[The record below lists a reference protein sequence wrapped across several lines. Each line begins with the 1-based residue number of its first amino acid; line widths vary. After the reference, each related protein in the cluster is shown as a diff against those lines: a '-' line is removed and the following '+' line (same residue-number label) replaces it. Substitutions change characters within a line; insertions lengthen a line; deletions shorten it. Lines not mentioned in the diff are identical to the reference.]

1 MLEISRKTR
10 ADVFEHRGARAGGSH
25 RPYRP
30 LVATASSSMTVPSAV
45 DWPTIASLATA
56 GGTLVLAAAT
66 FSSVRFGQRSTRI
79 AERSTAI
86 AERALL
92 LGLRP
97 VLAPSRVTDS
107 PEMVR
112 FGEGRM
118 MRVEGGMAAVE
129 RDGENYYFVIP
140 LRNVGNGLAVLQAWH
155 FVARRPQIDTPH
167 AEPAEHRPQTR
178 DLYVPAGDTGFWQG
192 AIREPDDPF
201 REGLDEAFLAG
212 GVLTV
217 DLLYGDHE
225 GGQLT
230 ISRFILTREEDS
242 RWRPGV
248 VRHWLLEGIDPR
260 GR

>member
-1 MLEISRKTR
+1 MAL
-10 ADVFEHRGARAGGSH
+10 
-25 RPYRP
+25 
-30 LVATASSSMTVPSAV
+30 LLAV

-56 GGTLVLAAAT
+56 AGTLVLAIAT

-97 VLAPSRVTDS
+97 VLVPSRTTDP
-107 PEMVR
+107 PERVR

-118 MRVEGGMAAVE
+118 VSVEGGMAAVE
-129 RDGENYYFVIP
+129 RDGESYYFVIP

-155 FVARRPQIDTPH
+155 FAARRPEIDTPH
-167 AEPAEHRPQTR
+167 AESAQHRPQTR

-192 AIREPDDPF
+192 AIREPDDSF

-212 GVLTV
+212 GMLTV

-225 GGQLT
+225 GGQST
-230 ISRFILTREEDS
+230 ISRFILTREEDG
-242 RWRPGV
+242 RWRPGA
-248 VRHWLLEGIDPR
+248 VRHWPLEGDDPR
-260 GR
+260 QR

>member
-1 MLEISRKTR
+1 
-10 ADVFEHRGARAGGSH
+10 
-25 RPYRP
+25 
-30 LVATASSSMTVPSAV
+30 MTLCFAV

-56 GGTLVLAAAT
+56 GGTLVLAVAT

-97 VLAPSRVTDS
+97 VLAPSRVTDP
-107 PEMVR
+107 PETVR

-118 MRVEGGMAAVE
+118 VSVEGGMAAVE
-129 RDGENYYFVIP
+129 YENENYYLVIP
-140 LRNVGNGLAVLQAWH
+140 LRNVGNGLAVLQAWRLT
-155 FVARRPQIDTPH
+155 ARRPELNAEH
-167 AEPAEHRPQTR
+167 AEATEHRRQSR
-178 DLYVPAGDTGFWQG
+178 DLYVPAGDIGFWQG
-192 AIREPDDPF
+192 AVREPDDPF
-201 REGLDEAFLAG
+201 REGLREVFLAG
-212 GVLTV
+212 GALTV

-230 ISRFILTREEDS
+230 ISRFVLTREEEH

-248 VRHWLLEGIDPR
+248 VRHWPLEGTDPR
-260 GR
+260 RR

>member
-1 MLEISRKTR
+1 
-10 ADVFEHRGARAGGSH
+10 
-25 RPYRP
+25 
-30 LVATASSSMTVPSAV
+30 MTLPFAV

-56 GGTLVLAAAT
+56 GGTLVLAIAT

-97 VLAPSRVTDS
+97 VLAPARVTDP
-107 PEMVR
+107 PETVR
-112 FGEGRM
+112 FVEGLM
-118 MRVEGGMAAVE
+118 VTVEGGMAAVQ
-129 RDGENYYFVIP
+129 RDGENYYFVMP
-140 LRNVGNGLAVLQAWH
+140 LRNVGNGLAVLRAWR
-155 FVARRPQIDTPH
+155 FMARPPQIDTPH
-167 AEPAEHRPQTR
+167 AEPAEHRPQSR
-178 DLYVPAGDTGFWQG
+178 DLYVPAGDTGYWQG

-201 REGLDEAFLAG
+201 RDGLDEAFLADEM
-212 GVLTV
+212 LTV

-230 ISRFILTREEDS
+230 ISRFILTREDDGL
-242 RWRPGV
+242 WRPAV

>member
-1 MLEISRKTR
+1 
-10 ADVFEHRGARAGGSH
+10 
-25 RPYRP
+25 
-30 LVATASSSMTVPSAV
+30 MTLPFAV

-56 GGTLVLAAAT
+56 GGTLVLAVAT

-97 VLAPSRVTDS
+97 VIAPSRVTDP
-107 PEMVR
+107 PETVR
-112 FGEGRM
+112 FGEGRT
-118 MRVEGGMAAVE
+118 VTVDGGMAAVE
-129 RDGENYYFVIP
+129 REGENYYFVIP
-140 LRNVGNGLAVLQAWH
+140 LRNVGNGLAVLQAW
-155 FVARRPQIDTPH
+155 RLTSGRPELDAGH
-167 AEPAEHRPQTR
+167 AEPAEHRRQSR
-178 DLYVPAGDTGFWQG
+178 DLYVPAGDIGFWQG

-201 REGLDEAFLAG
+201 REGLREAYLEG
-212 GVLTV
+212 ETLTV

-230 ISRFILTREEDS
+230 ISRFILTREEDDQ
-242 RWRPGV
+242 WRPGV
-248 VRHWLLEGIDPR
+248 VRHWPLESTDPR

>member
-1 MLEISRKTR
+1 
-10 ADVFEHRGARAGGSH
+10 
-25 RPYRP
+25 
-30 LVATASSSMTVPSAV
+30 MTLPFAV

-56 GGTLVLAAAT
+56 GGTLVLAVAT

-79 AERSTAI
+79 AERSTEI

-97 VLAPSRVTDS
+97 VLVPSRVTDS
-107 PEMVR
+107 PEIVR

-118 MRVEGGMAAVE
+118 ISVEGGMAAVE

-140 LRNVGNGLAVLQAWH
+140 LRNVGNGLAVLQAWR
-155 FVARRPQIDTPH
+155 FVARRPEIDTPH

-192 AIREPDDPF
+192 AIREAGDPF
-201 REGLDEAFLAG
+201 RQGLDDAFLAG

-230 ISRFILTREEDS
+230 ISRFILMREEDGH
-242 RWRPGV
+242 WRPGV
-248 VRHWLLEGIDPR
+248 VRHWPLEGIDPR

>member
-1 MLEISRKTR
+1 MAL
-10 ADVFEHRGARAGGSH
+10 
-25 RPYRP
+25 P
-30 LVATASSSMTVPSAV
+30 LAV

-56 GGTLVLAAAT
+56 AGTLVLAVAT

-97 VLAPSRVTDS
+97 VLAPARVTDP
-107 PEMVR
+107 PETVR

-118 MRVEGGMAAVE
+118 VTVEGGLAAVE
-129 RDGENYYFVIP
+129 RAGDQYYLVIP
-140 LRNVGNGLAVLQAWH
+140 LRNVGNGLAVLHAWR
-155 FVARRPQIDTPH
+155 FMARRPGIDTPH
-167 AEPAEHRPQTR
+167 AEPSEHRPQTR

-201 REGLDEAFLAG
+201 REHLDEAFRTG
-212 GVLTV
+212 GILTV

-225 GGQLT
+225 GGQRT
-230 ISRFILTREEDS
+230 ISRFILTREPDNH
-242 RWRPGV
+242 WRPGV
-248 VRHWLLEGIDPR
+248 VRHWPLESTDPR
-260 GR
+260 ER